1 MGSVS
6 VPPLEDMIDKYSIK
20 LLVYFGSYLTEFYR
34 DDSDIDIAYISETS
48 LSPVEKMALYEDLIR
63 YHRKSE
69 IDLVDLVRSDP
80 ILRYEVALNGKVLYE
95 SEPGLFE
102 KYQLY
107 YIKRY
112 YEYRPYIEEEM
123 REIGRKIREV
133 LDDAE

>member
-63 YHRKSE
+63 YHRK
-69 IDLVDLVRSDP
+69 VR
-80 ILRYEVALNGKVLYE
+80 
-95 SEPGLFE
+95 
-102 KYQLY
+102 
-107 YIKRY
+107 
-112 YEYRPYIEEEM
+112 
-123 REIGRKIREV
+123 
-133 LDDAE
+133 